1 MINIKRLDLSPASYG
16 FRSITALML
25 AIMILSTVGC
35 ATNNAKYNEAMIES
49 MMDHNDVIV
58 ATGYGVISIQDGDS
72 PAHKRLLSIRASKL
86 DAYRVLLEQVY
97 GQYLDTTTTV
107 AEMVVKSDSFR
118 SRVQGLVYGARLVSI
133 TTVGEDTYETT
144 LSLDNTIV
152 SDLRTLYLAATSRPQ
167 LAGS

>member
-1 MINIKRLDLSPASYG
+1 MINIKKLDVSPASQG
-16 FRSITALML
+16 FRSIMALIVL
-25 AIMILSTVGC
+25 IMVLSSFGC
-35 ATNNAKYNEAMIES
+35 AANNAKYNEAMIES
-49 MMDHNDVIV
+49 IIDHNDVIV
-58 ATGYGVISIQDGDS
+58 ATGYGVISIQEGDS
-72 PAHKRLLSIRASKL
+72 PAHQRLLSIRASKL

-152 SDLRTLYLAATSRPQ
+152 SDLRNLYLASTSRPQ
-167 LAGS
+167 MAGS

>member
-1 MINIKRLDLSPASYG
+1 MIDRIVDR
-16 FRSITALML
+16 
-25 AIMILSTVGC
+25 
-35 ATNNAKYNEAMIES
+35 
-49 MMDHNDVIV
+49 NDAIV
-58 ATGYGVISIQDGDS
+58 ATGYGVISIQEGDS
-72 PAHKRLLSIRASKL
+72 PAHQRLLSIRASKL

-118 SRVQGLVYGARLVSI
+118 ARVQGLVYGARLVSI

-144 LSLDNTIV
+144 LSLNNTIV
-152 SDLRTLYLAATSRPQ
+152 SDLRNLYLASTSRPQ

>member
-1 MINIKRLDLSPASYG
+1 MINVKNSDLSSVREGLRTIIVPV
-16 FRSITALML
+16 L
-25 AIMILSTVGC
+25 ATMIVLSAGC
-35 ATNNAKYNEAMIES
+35 ASNKSAYNEVMIERIIG
-49 MMDHNDVIV
+49 HNDAIV

-72 PAHKRLLSIRASKL
+72 AAHRRLLSIRASNR
-86 DAYRVLLEQVY
+86 ALLEQVY

-118 SRVQGLVYGARLVSI
+118 ARVQGLVYGARLVSI

-152 SDLRTLYLAATSRPQ
+152 SDLRNLYLVSTSRPQ
-167 LAGS
+167 IAGS